1 MQSKSINLKFR
12 YILTHLCPLLTGEMI
27 LNLYEIL
34 SDVQPNDDTVIL
46 KTSNL
51 NNEHVMNGRYFYF

>member
-12 YILTHLCPLLTGEMI
+12 YILTLDRGND
-27 LNLYEIL
+27 LNLYKIL
-34 SDVQPNDDTVIL
+34 NDVQPNDDRVIL
-46 KTSNL
+46 KTYSNL